1 MTNGGFYMSKIGIIV
16 CGNSGIDYL
25 DHPYDID
32 VFRSILMIRDEEF
45 TDFIDITAED
55 FYKRL
60 KSEKDLVATTAQ
72 TATGVMVETIE
83 KMLEKGYEEILI
95 ITISSMLSGTYSG
108 AVMAANMID
117 HDHIHVFDSKSVA
130 YPEARMAL
138 DAAEMAA
145 RGKSVEEILKHLA
158 FIRDHHGIYFSVD
171 TLKYLVKNGRLSGA
185 SGFVGGLLKI
195 KPLLMLTEDGRVESI
210 EKIRTSSKSLNRVV
224 EKFLEDI
231 EGKDVEAFIIHAEA
245 DSRVEDVKK
254 ELKKRK
260 SDLGELSVY
269 PLTPVV
275 GAHAGPG
282 VVALGYIEKP

>member
-1 MTNGGFYMSKIGIIV
+1 MSKIGIIV

-117 HDHIHVFDSKSVA
+117 HDHIHVFDSRSLA

-158 FIRDHHGIYFSVD
+158 FLRDHHGIYFSVD

-231 EGKDVEAFIIHAEA
+231 EGKNVEAFIIHAEA

-260 SDLGELSVY
+260 SNLGELSVY

>member
-1 MTNGGFYMSKIGIIV
+1 MSKIGIIV

-25 DHPYDID
+25 DHPYDIE
-32 VFRSILMIRDEEF
+32 VFRSILLIREEEY
-45 TDFIDITAED
+45 TDYVDITAKD

-60 KSEKDLVATTAQ
+60 RSDKSLVATTAQ

-83 KMLEKGYEEILI
+83 KMLNKGYEEILI

-117 HDHIHVFDSKSVA
+117 HDHIHVFDSLSVS

-145 RGKSVEEILKHLA
+145 KGNSMSDILMHLEN
-158 FIRDHHGIYFSVD
+158 IRDHHAIYFSVD
-171 TLKYLVKNGRLSGA
+171 TLRYLVKNGRLSGA

-195 KPLLMLTEDGRVESI
+195 KPLLMLTKDGRIESI
-210 EKIRTSSKSLNRVV
+210 EKIRTSSKSLDRVV
-224 EKFLEDI
+224 EKFLEDT

-245 DSRVEDVKK
+245 DERVKQVQNQLSKIK
-254 ELKKRK
+254 PELGK
-260 SDLGELSVY
+260 LTVY

-282 VVALGYIEKP
+282 VAALGFIEKT

>member
-1 MTNGGFYMSKIGIIV
+1 
-16 CGNSGIDYL
+16 
-25 DHPYDID
+25 
-32 VFRSILMIRDEEF
+32 
-45 TDFIDITAED
+45 
-55 FYKRL
+55 
-60 KSEKDLVATTAQ
+60 VATTAQ